1 VWQLMVAISLQQ
13 GCPGFSALIQAG
25 KNCFTSAQLTF
36 RLLVLKVFAE
46 SVAFLHTTE
55 ETRTMKKI
63 SLMIAVLAL
72 VASGPVFSEVDIISL
87 HSSVGHMVQTTLLG
101 VNPLLLLAGVLLF
114 AGTIVYRLKRAK

>member
-1 VWQLMVAISLQQ
+1 VAVDGRDFIATGVSGFFCLD
-13 GCPGFSALIQAG
+13 PGRQNG
-25 KNCFTSAQLTF
+25 FTSAQLTF

-63 SLMIAVLAL
+63 SLMIAAPTL

-114 AGTIVYRLKRAK
+114 VGTIAYRLKRAK